1 MAEAADISKKVTAVA
16 PRAQFL
22 CDNRFLVKDIGLS
35 YRANAE
41 VQVSDSK
48 IETQGRNLDR
58 STHYPESVR
67 QWLTTPLGEA
77 LVQQES
83 RIVEEA
89 FDGIFGEQCL
99 QLGLWGDSN
108 TFLKHARTQRT
119 ALIDEGTV
127 YPVGAIEP
135 VGAASAETV
144 YPVGAASAAT
154 GGPSAIGQLHRLPI
168 ASDSI
173 DCVLLPHALDFSDRP
188 HAILREADRVLTA
201 HGHLAI
207 LGFKTGGLW
216 GVRRL
221 IPGAGLPPE
230 ANNIL
235 PEKRLRDWLQLL
247 DLRIHGV
254 TRFFF
259 RWPLPG
265 NRGASSAKWEQR
277 GQRWW
282 PEFAACYMLTAQKRV
297 STLTP
302 VRPQWRRKP
311 KVVAGLAE
319 TTNRVSRIRF
329 DQKS

>member
-1 MAEAADISKKVTAVA
+1 MD
-16 PRAQFL
+16 Q
-22 CDNRFLVKDIGLS
+22 
-35 YRANAE
+35 
-41 VQVSDSK
+41 
-48 IETQGRNLDR
+48 
-58 STHYPESVR
+58 STHYPDSVR
-67 QWLTTPLGEA
+67 CWLKTPLGEA

-83 RIVEEA
+83 RVVEEA

-99 QLGLWGDSN
+99 QLGLWGEAN

-119 ALIDEGTV
+119 ALIHDGS
-127 YPVGAIEP
+127 VGEA
-135 VGAASAETV
+135 
-144 YPVGAASAAT
+144 PVGAASAAT
-154 GGPSAIGQLHRLPI
+154 DGRSVIGQLHRLPI
-168 ASDSI
+168 QDNSV
-173 DCVLLPHALDFSDRP
+173 DCVLLPHVLDYSDRP
-188 HAILREADRVLTA
+188 HAILREVDRVLTA

-221 IPGAGLPPE
+221 IPGAGLPPD
-230 ANNIL
+230 ADNLL
-235 PEKRLRDWLQLL
+235 PERRLRDWLQLL
-247 DLRIHGV
+247 DLHIHGV

-265 NRGASSAKWEQR
+265 NRGASSPKWEQR

-302 VRPQWRRKP
+302 VRPVWRRKP

-319 TTNRVSRIRF
+319 SSNRVSRIRF
-329 DQKS
+329 DP